1 MTKKLQTDD
10 VNIYTNS
17 TLRKLDER
25 ITKLEKKAQEKED
38 EELNWAL
45 NQFRYKKKTKDERK
59 ALDIIERRLNL
70 RKTPL
75 R

>member
-1 MTKKLQTDD
+1 MVMTETDD

-45 NQFRYKKKTKDERK
+45 NQFRYKKKTKDERE
-59 ALDIIERRLNL
+59 ALNIIERRLGL